1 MSQLIIGLGH
11 KAQQGKDTFVAAIAA
26 YYAGMQV
33 AQRKHGL
40 KVSAPLVQRVAFAD
54 ALYEMARRDYG
65 MVGKD
70 APLLQN
76 LGQHMRIEH
85 GENYW
90 FDQAVKKMDP
100 NAGIVIVSDVRYRNE
115 ADGLK
120 KLGGIVVDIQRYN
133 ANGIRYIASDRP
145 TDHPSEVELD
155 HYAFDAIITNMSGHQ
170 ALYEEQAIT
179 LVHYFRQL
187 KGHK

>member
-40 KVSAPLVQRVAFAD
+40 KVTAPLVQRVAFAD
-54 ALYEMARRDYG
+54 ALYEMCRREYG

-70 APLLQN
+70 APLLQRIGQEKRQE
-76 LGQHMRIEH
+76 LGD
-85 GENYW
+85 NFW
-90 FDQAVKKMDP
+90 FDQAVKKIDP
-100 NAGIVIVSDVRYRNE
+100 TAGVVIVSDVRYRNE
-115 ADGLK
+115 AEGLK
-120 KLGGIVVDIQRYN
+120 KLGGVMVDIHRYRVD
-133 ANGIRYIASDRP
+133 GSRYIASDRP
-145 TDHPSEVELD
+145 TDHPSEVQLD
-155 HYAFDAIITNMSGHQ
+155 GYPFDAIITNMSGHQ